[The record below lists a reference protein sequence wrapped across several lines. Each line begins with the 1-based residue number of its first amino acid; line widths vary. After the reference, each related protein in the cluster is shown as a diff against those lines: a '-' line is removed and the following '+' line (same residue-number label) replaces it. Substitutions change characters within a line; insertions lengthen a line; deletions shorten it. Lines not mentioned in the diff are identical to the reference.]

1 MQVVPLN
8 QSVKH
13 EYVVFKQMGVYSLSK
28 RSTMASAA
36 AAVRR
41 VATAAAA
48 ASTAGSGGARR
59 LLNIAGLQLLN
70 RDCTSVQDRYN
81 VKSQP

>member
-13 EYVVFKQMGVYSLSK
+13 VVFKQMVEYTLSN
-28 RSTMASAA
+28 RSIMAS

-81 VKSQP
+81 VKNKP

>member
-13 EYVVFKQMGVYSLSK
+13 EHVVFKQIVVYNLSK
-28 RSTMASAA
+28 RSAMASA

-41 VATAAAA
+41 VATAAAAA

-81 VKSQP
+81 VKSKA